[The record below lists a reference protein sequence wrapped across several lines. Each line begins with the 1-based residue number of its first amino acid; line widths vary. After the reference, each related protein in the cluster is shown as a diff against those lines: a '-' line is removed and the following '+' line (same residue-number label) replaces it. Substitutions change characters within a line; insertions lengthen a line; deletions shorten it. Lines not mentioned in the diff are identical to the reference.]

1 MKKIFYVLI
10 IILFATFIS
19 SCKDDTVENPII
31 SGIEAEYMLKQGKTL
46 EIVPSVLNTENAVYE
61 WSINGKSVS
70 KDAVYKFMAADPG
83 KYQFLLKVSN
93 DGGTA
98 EYPFIITVYGKYKYG
113 TFILA
118 EGNMTNETGTLS
130 FIDPDGIAEDSIFI
144 KANQGKK
151 LGNVCQD
158 MAIANG
164 KVYIISQNGAKN
176 GGAGK
181 LIIANAETM
190 KMEAVIDA
198 GLDGWTTN
206 IAVPNDKWAY
216 VVSTSGTQG
225 LIPID
230 LSTNK
235 AGTVIVGTEK
245 ASKLKMTSVNN
256 KVFAAAGTKLLILD
270 GATAKI
276 IKEVD
281 MDGKING
288 ISKTG
293 KENIQV
299 IVSKDH
305 GVDLITFNGKDNTA
319 IETKNIKDMSVPAFI
334 TSAFCSDMK
343 NEGTAYILS
352 AEGWSVN
359 KIAKYANNSTYDI
372 FSIPSA
378 NFPNTGMFYGPISV
392 NPETGNIYFGYIKGW
407 GEAYKNNGIGI
418 LSPDGKKVKD
428 YNSQAASKNDKI
440 DTRFCAGI
448 YFTTPYLYKKG
459 K

>member
-1 MKKIFYVLI
+1 MKKTFYYAFFVLLMGLTI
-10 IILFATFIS
+10 A
-19 SCKDDTVENPII
+19 SCKDDTVETPLI
-31 SGIEAEYMLKQGKTL
+31 SGIETDYMLKQGAIL
-46 EIVPSVLNTENAVYE
+46 EVSPQITNNQNAVYE
-61 WSINGKSVS
+61 WIMDGKTIS
-70 KDAVYKFMAADPG
+70 KEPKLRFNPKERG
-83 KYQFLLKVSN
+83 TFKIKLKVSN
-93 DGGTA
+93 NGGVA
-98 EYPFIITVYGKYKYG
+98 EYPFTVTVYGKYKYG

-130 FIDPDGIAEDSIFI
+130 FIDPEGIAEDSIFI

-176 GGAGK
+176 GGEGK

-198 GLDGWTTN
+198 GLEGWTTN
-206 IAVPNDKWAY
+206 ISVPNDKWAY
-216 VVSTSGTQG
+216 VVSTSVAQG

-235 AGTVIVGTEK
+235 AGKVITGTEK
-245 ASKLKMTSVNN
+245 ASKLKMASVNN
-256 KVFAAAGTKLLILD
+256 KVFAAAGAKLLILD

-276 IKEVD
+276 TKEMD
-281 MDGKING
+281 MEGKICG
-288 ISKTG
+288 ISKTS

-299 IVSKDH
+299 ILSKDEA
-305 GVDLITFNGKDNTA
+305 VDLITINGKDNA
-319 IETKNIKDMSVPAFI
+319 IIETKTIKGVKIPTFI
-334 TSAFCSDMK
+334 TSAFSSDTQH
-343 NEGTAYILS
+343 EGSAYMLS

-359 KIAKYANNSTYDI
+359 KILKFANNATSDI

-378 NFPNTGMFYGPISV
+378 DFPNVGMFYGPISV
-392 NPETGNIYFGYIKGW
+392 NPETGNIYFGYVKGW
-407 GEAYKNNGIGI
+407 GMDYLNNGIGI

-428 YNSQAASKNDKI
+428 YNSQSANKNDKI

-448 YFTTPYLYKKG
+448 YFTNPYSFKK
-459 K
+459 